1 MSLVRLSV
9 PAMLALS
16 SQPHCCVA
24 AHPRAAA
31 PLLSTARLHP
41 SVLDSTPRLRG
52 GAKQPALAAHR
63 ARALIAAADS
73 SSGELHAP
81 KQRARA
87 LLEVGA
93 LFAACVSLSLMS
105 DTLTKRVLQQDR
117 SLTVTVTF
125 FHFAMSAL
133 AGTVVVPALAWLA
146 RSSPAA
152 EDGAKSAPPL
162 PPLRPSDIGLLLP
175 LISCQALGFLFT
187 NLSLKFVTVSFSHTV
202 KACECLF
209 TALLTLLILGQRVS
223 LPKVRLRLRLRLRRR
238 LRLRLRLRLRVRLR
252 RRLRLRLRVS

>member
-1 MSLVRLSV
+1 
-9 PAMLALS
+9 MLALS

-24 AHPRAAA
+24 AHPRAAV
-31 PLLSTARLHP
+31 PLLSTVRLHP
-41 SVLDSTPRLRG
+41 SVLDSAPRLRG

-146 RSSPAA
+146 RSSTPAA
-152 EDGAKSAPPL
+152 EDGAESAPPL
-162 PPLRPSDIGLLLP
+162 PPLRPRDIGLLFP
-175 LISCQALGFLFT
+175 LFSSQALGFLFT

-202 KACECLF
+202 KACD
-209 TALLTLLILGQRVS
+209 
-223 LPKVRLRLRLRLRRR
+223 
-238 LRLRLRLRLRVRLR
+238 
-252 RRLRLRLRVS
+252 

>member
-1 MSLVRLSV
+1 
-9 PAMLALS
+9 ML
-16 SQPHCCVA
+16 
-24 AHPRAAA
+24 
-31 PLLSTARLHP
+31 
-41 SVLDSTPRLRG
+41 
-52 GAKQPALAAHR
+52 
-63 ARALIAAADS
+63 
-73 SSGELHAP
+73 EL
-81 KQRARA
+81 
-87 LLEVGA
+87 GA

-162 PPLRPSDIGLLLP
+162 PPLRLHDIGLLFP

-209 TALLTLLILGQRVS
+209 TALLTLLLLGQRVS
-223 LPKVRLRLRLRLRRR
+223 LPKVRLRRRLRRR
-238 LRLRLRLRLRVRLR
+238 RRRRLR
-252 RRLRLRLRVS
+252 RRVS

>member
-1 MSLVRLSV
+1 
-9 PAMLALS
+9 MLALS
-16 SQPHCCVA
+16 SQPHVCV

-31 PLLSTARLHP
+31 PLSTARLHP
-41 SVLDSTPRLRG
+41 SVLGSTPRLRG
-52 GAKQPALAAHR
+52 GAKQPAFVAHR

-73 SSGELHAP
+73 SSGELQTP

-87 LLEVGA
+87 VLEVGA

-152 EDGAKSAPPL
+152 EDGVMSAPPL
-162 PPLRPSDIGLLLP
+162 PPLRLRDMRDLGLLFP

-209 TALLTLLILGQRVS
+209 TALLTYLLLGQRVS
-223 LPKVRLRLRLRLRRR
+223 LPKVRLRV
-238 LRLRLRLRLRVRLR
+238 RLRLRVG
-252 RRLRLRLRVS
+252 

>member
-1 MSLVRLSV
+1 
-9 PAMLALS
+9 MLALS
-16 SQPHCCVA
+16 SQPHVCVA

-31 PLLSTARLHP
+31 PLSTARLHP
-41 SVLDSTPRLRG
+41 SVVGSTPRLRG
-52 GAKQPALAAHR
+52 GAKQPAFVAHR

-73 SSGELHAP
+73 SSGELQTP

-87 LLEVGA
+87 VLEVGA

-152 EDGAKSAPPL
+152 EDGVMSAPPL
-162 PPLRPSDIGLLLP
+162 PPLRLRDMRDLGLLFP

-209 TALLTLLILGQRVS
+209 TALLTYLLLGQRVS
-223 LPKVRLRLRLRLRRR
+223 LPKVRLR
-238 LRLRLRLRLRVRLR
+238 V
-252 RRLRLRLRVS
+252 RLRLRVS